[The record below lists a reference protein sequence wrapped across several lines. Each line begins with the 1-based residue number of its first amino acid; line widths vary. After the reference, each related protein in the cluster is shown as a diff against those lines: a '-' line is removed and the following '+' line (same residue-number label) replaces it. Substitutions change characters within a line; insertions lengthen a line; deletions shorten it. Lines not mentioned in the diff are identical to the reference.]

1 MQLCLR
7 GIIKQRKTTTTDC
20 IISIFVL
27 HYYIIYVCR
36 MLEFRWENWMVVGVL
51 TPCLI
56 ALYLMIMMVAY
67 HMFCKKQH
75 PEANA
80 VHNIQPTQY
89 LEVVYI
95 LGPNRLLR

>member
-1 MQLCLR
+1 MQLSK
-7 GIIKQRKTTTTDC
+7 GYNKTTQDNYHTDC
-20 IISIFVL
+20 IIRICM
-27 HYYIIYVCR
+27 YYR

-80 VHNIQPTQY
+80 VHNNIQPTQY
-89 LEVVYI
+89 LEVLYHSLEI
-95 LGPNRLLR
+95 

>member
-1 MQLCLR
+1 M
-7 GIIKQRKTTTTDC
+7 
-20 IISIFVL
+20 
-27 HYYIIYVCR
+27 YYR

-80 VHNIQPTQY
+80 VHNNIQPTQY
-89 LEVVYI
+89 LEVLTSLFRNKMLALKKVPVKRFSYI
-95 LGPNRLLR
+95 LCL

>member
-1 MQLCLR
+1 
-7 GIIKQRKTTTTDC
+7 
-20 IISIFVL
+20 
-27 HYYIIYVCR
+27 
-36 MLEFRWENWMVVGVL
+36 MVVGIL

-89 LEVVYI
+89 LEVHS
-95 LGPNRLLR
+95 GPENLKSPSKKLLKSNKKIREIAFLEVLNFSQFKN

>member
-1 MQLCLR
+1 M
-7 GIIKQRKTTTTDC
+7 
-20 IISIFVL
+20 
-27 HYYIIYVCR
+27 YYR

-89 LEVVYI
+89 LEVHS
-95 LGPNRLLR
+95 GPENFKKVQAKNS